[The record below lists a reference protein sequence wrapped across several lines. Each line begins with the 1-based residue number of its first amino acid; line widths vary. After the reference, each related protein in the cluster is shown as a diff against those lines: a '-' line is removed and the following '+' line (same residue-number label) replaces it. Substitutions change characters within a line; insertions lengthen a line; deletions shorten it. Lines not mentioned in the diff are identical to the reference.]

1 MPWFVVARCTAV
13 AASIA
18 VYALIGQPDA
28 VRAAEPQGTES
39 GARAGVK
46 SSVKSGDEAI
56 TFDEYRNWRLAAME
70 RRRSEI
76 DVQLAAADLPE
87 RRKTRLEDTRTYYN
101 WLAGLSETERDRRF
115 RERFDRIDANHDG
128 VLDPGERATWRE
140 RQRAYYGAGRETDQQ
155 RAAAATHRR

>member
-1 MPWFVVARCTAV
+1 MSWVAIARCTAI
-13 AASIA
+13 AASLT
-18 VYALIGQPDA
+18 VYALIGQPEA
-28 VRAAEPQGTES
+28 VRAAEPQG
-39 GARAGVK
+39 AR
-46 SSVKSGDEAI
+46 SGDEAI

-87 RRKTRLEDTRTYYN
+87 RRKTRLEDTRGYYN
-101 WLAGLSETERDRRF
+101 WLAGLPETERDRRF

-140 RQRAYYGAGRETDQQ
+140 KQRAYYGGGRKADQQ
-155 RAAAATHRR
+155 RAADATPRR